1 MTHSAGPVIYPSL
14 QAALRHQKAGRLAEA
29 ERLYH
34 ALLERDPASA
44 DSLYFLGE
52 IARQRNAP
60 NIAVDFYQRA
70 IAADPANPHYHV
82 SLAALYRASGELDKA
97 ARSYIDAVAL
107 IPSQAG
113 LHDRLARAFSMADGV
128 AQSRGITKR
137 SGAQSTEMGDAQ
149 RALAETISTRLGVVL
164 QLQGKF
170 SAAIACFR
178 DALFLRPDSATA
190 HFNLGLALMEQGK
203 LDEAKECYRQ
213 AIACQA
219 DFVAA
224 HCNLGNVLRDQDKQ
238 DEALACYQAA
248 HAIDALFVDAI
259 FNIGL
264 IHSSSGQTELAKAW
278 YRKALTVDPGMVPA
292 HINLATLLQNAG
304 QVEEARW
311 HRDQAYGKQ
320 SFSVTSTPGTKRTV
334 LLLMDACNGNVPY
347 LTLMPARHNA
357 IIKWMV
363 EYSTED
369 AHAELPPY
377 DVVFNAI
384 GDADVT
390 DATAQPVARFAGR
403 SKKPILNQPLA
414 VARTARHLIPALL
427 GSVEGVRIPPIW
439 RVETKAGWHD
449 NPEFCFPALVR
460 PLATHGGQGMVLVE
474 SREALASL
482 QFDHI
487 GDIYLSA
494 FEDYRSSDGYFRKY
508 RMIFVDRKP
517 YPYHLAIS
525 RLWMVHYVTADML
538 DHAWKLEEERR
549 FLCDPASVL
558 GAQGMAAIEALAKRL
573 DLDYGG
579 VDFSILPDGHVLVFE
594 ANATMLVHP
603 EKESG
608 PLAFKNPFVQRIL
621 DAFEALLARASG
633 KA

>member
-1 MTHSAGPVIYPSL
+1 MTHTARPVIYPSL
-14 QAALRHQKAGRLAEA
+14 QAALQHQKAGRLAEA
-29 ERLYH
+29 ERLYY
-34 ALLERDPASA
+34 AILERDPASA
-44 DSLYFLGE
+44 APLYFLGE
-52 IARQRNAP
+52 IARQRNEPDTA
-60 NIAVDFYQRA
+60 ADFYQRA
-70 IAADPANPHYHV
+70 ITADPANPHYHV
-82 SLAALYRASGELDKA
+82 SLAALYRARGELDKA
-97 ARSYIDAVAL
+97 ARSYVDAVAL
-107 IPSQAG
+107 IPSQAV
-113 LHDRLARAFSMADGV
+113 LHDILAGEFSTSDE
-128 AQSRGITKR
+128 
-137 SGAQSTEMGDAQ
+137 GAQSSGRTNRARAQSSEMTEAQ
-149 RALAETISTRLGVVL
+149 RALAETVSTRLGVVL

-170 SAAIACFR
+170 DVAIACFR
-178 DALFLRPDSATA
+178 DALSLRPESATA

-203 LDEAKECYRQ
+203 LDEARECYRR

-224 HCNLGNVLRDQDKQ
+224 HCNLGNVFRDQDKQ

-248 HAIDALFVDAI
+248 HAIDPLFVDAI

-264 IHSSSGQTELAKAW
+264 IHSSSGQIELAQAW
-278 YRKALTVDPGMVPA
+278 YRKALAVDPGMAPA

-304 QVEEARW
+304 QVNEARQ
-311 HRDQAYGKQ
+311 HRDRAYGGQ
-320 SFSVTSTPGTKRTV
+320 SFSVTSMPGAKRTV

-357 IIKWMV
+357 IIKWMI
-363 EYSTED
+363 EYSAEGDD
-369 AHAELPPY
+369 AKLPHY

-390 DATAQPVARFAGR
+390 DATARPVARFAGR
-403 SKKPILNQPLA
+403 SKRPILNQPQA

-439 RVETKAGWHD
+439 RVETKAGWRD
-449 NPEFCFPALVR
+449 NPDFCFPAVVR
-460 PLATHGGQGMVLVE
+460 PLATHGGQGMVRVE
-474 SREALASL
+474 SREALAGL
-482 QFDHI
+482 QFDNV
-487 GDIYLSA
+487 GDVYLSA
-494 FEDYRSSDGYFRKY
+494 FEDYRSGDGYFRKY

-549 FLCDPASVL
+549 FLSDPTSVL
-558 GAQGMAAIEALAKRL
+558 GARGMAAIEALGKRL

-579 VDFSILPDGHVLVFE
+579 VDFSILPDGRILVFE

-603 EKESG
+603 EKETG